1 MKITILS
8 IALCLLTGCSGDSL
22 FAPDNI
28 YLTADQS
35 ALLISNRAA
44 KTLVQITP
52 DGQTI
57 AKSTPFPAPIND
69 LIQTD
74 CNRIWAVSDGAN
86 GSLYELNAA
95 SLQPISATAMGHTP
109 SAITLNPR
117 TNTLWIAQRFNNELW
132 EVDTKTK
139 AIIHKVAVS
148 REPVDLVLFAHD
160 SLLLVANN
168 LPAMAATSY
177 PVASQLDI
185 IDTYTKQIATSILLP
200 NGATDVKS
208 IAMDKARNY
217 AYVTHLI
224 SRYQLP
230 TNQVDRGWMTTN
242 ALSIID
248 LNKQALLTSVLLDTP
263 QKGAAN
269 PSSIQLSADDNTLW
283 IALAGSHELCAIDR
297 HALHSRIERVRR
309 GEAVTPSTKAW
320 KEIPNDAGFLHGIQT
335 FISTQGK
342 SPRALAIGVNAIY
355 TANYFTGELV
365 AYHPEAERI
374 VKSPLGKALT
384 TTQQGMGE
392 MYFHDATL
400 CYQQWQSCASCHPND
415 ARVDGLNWDLLNDGM
430 GNLKSTKTMLLAHQ
444 TPPSMV
450 TGIRKDASTAVR
462 SGIKYILFAQADD
475 AVSAAMDTYLS
486 ALTPVPSPY
495 LEDGKLSEAAQKG
508 EVLFDTH
515 CASCHNGTYY
525 TDMKQYTVAWA
536 TGSEQR
542 KKMDVPALTEVW
554 RTAPYLYDGR
564 CYTMRDMLEVH
575 APKAKLSSAAL
586 NNLAAYVLSL

>member
-8 IALCLLTGCSGDSL
+8 LALCLLAGCSSETL

-35 ALLISNRAA
+35 ALLITNRAA
-44 KTLVQITP
+44 KTLVHVTP

-57 AKSTPFPAPIND
+57 ANSTPFPTPIND

-74 CNRIWAVSDGAN
+74 DNRIWAISDGAN
-86 GSLYELNAA
+86 ASLYELNAT

-132 EVDTKTK
+132 EVDSRTK
-139 AIIHKVAVS
+139 AITHKVAVS
-148 REPVDLVLFAHD
+148 REPVDLALFAND

-185 IDTYTKQIATSILLP
+185 IDTHTKQIATTILLP

-208 IAMDKARNY
+208 IATDKARNY

-248 LNKQALLTSVLLDTP
+248 LNSQTLLTSVLLDTP

-269 PSSIQLSADDNTLW
+269 PWSIQLSADDNTLW

-297 HALHSRIERVRR
+297 HALHSRINRVRR

-320 KEIPNDAGFLHGIQT
+320 EEIPNDAGFLHGIQT
-335 FISTQGK
+335 FIPTQGK
-342 SPRALAIGVNAIY
+342 SPRALAIGTNTIY

-365 AYHPEAERI
+365 TYHPEAARV
-374 VKSPLGKALT
+374 VKSPLGSPLT

-400 CYQQWQSCASCHPND
+400 CYQQWQTCASCHPND
-415 ARVDGLNWDLLNDGM
+415 ARVDGLNWDLLNDGI
-430 GNLKSTKTMLLAHQ
+430 GNLKNTKTMLLAHQ
-444 TPPSMV
+444 TPPSMA

-462 SGIKYILFAQADD
+462 SGIQYILFAQADASTPKAID
-475 AVSAAMDTYLS
+475 AYLS

-508 EVLFDTH
+508 EKLFNTH
-515 CASCHNGTYY
+515 CASCHNGAHY
-525 TDMKQYTVAWA
+525 TDMKQYTIAWA
-536 TGSEQR
+536 TGSEKD

-564 CYTMRDMLEVH
+564 CYTMRALLEVH
-575 APKAKLSSAAL
+575 GAKTKLSTAEL
-586 NNLAAYVLSL
+586 DNLATYVLSL